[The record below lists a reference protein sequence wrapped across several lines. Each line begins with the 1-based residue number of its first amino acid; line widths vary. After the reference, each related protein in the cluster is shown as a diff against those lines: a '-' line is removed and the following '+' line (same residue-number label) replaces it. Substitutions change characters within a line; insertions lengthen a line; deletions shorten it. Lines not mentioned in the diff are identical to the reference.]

1 VPESALHRLAGTVKD
16 RLTRLLRLHYERGL
30 RDTGGE
36 LSSDELG
43 FDDPDF
49 FHYQA
54 SAWTALRRALDGRS
68 VSSDDVF
75 LDLGCGKGRVLWLAA
90 RHYPFRRVIGIEI
103 VDEMVDFARANLE
116 ANRHRFRATDAIVEA
131 ANAAQYE
138 IPDDVTFV
146 YMFSPFGGDV
156 FRAAIE
162 NLVASLDRRP
172 RPMTLIYANPELG
185 SVIDDCGRF
194 ELVEVLKP
202 RLAPE
207 RRTGAWVSVYE
218 ARAEPEPS
226 AGRTA
231 SSTAT

>member
-1 VPESALHRLAGTVKD
+1 MPETALYRLAGTAKE

-36 LSSDELG
+36 VSAQELG

-68 VSSDDVF
+68 VTSDDVF

-90 RHYPFRRVIGIEI
+90 RHYPFRRVIGLE
-103 VDEMVDFARANLE
+103 VVEEMADFARANLE
-116 ANRHRFRATDAIVEA
+116 ANRHRFRAAEAIVEA
-131 ANAAQYE
+131 GDAARYA

-156 FRAAIE
+156 FRAAIG

-172 RPMTLIYANPELG
+172 RALSLIYANPELA
-185 SVIDDCGRF
+185 SVIEDCGRF

-202 RLAPE
+202 RLRPE
-207 RRTGAWVSVYE
+207 RRKGAWVNVYE
-218 ARAEPEPS
+218 TGTECFVKRPEGS
-226 AGRTA
+226 DA
-231 SSTAT
+231 

>member
-1 VPESALHRLAGTVKD
+1 VPASALYRFAGTVKD
-16 RLTRLLRLHYERGL
+16 RLTRALRLRYERGL

-36 LSSDELG
+36 LSAAELG
-43 FDDPDF
+43 FEDPDF

-54 SAWTALRRALDGRS
+54 SAWTALRRALDGRR

-90 RHYPFRRVIGIEI
+90 RNYPFRRVIGVEV

-116 ANRHRFRATDAIVEA
+116 ANRHRFRAAEAVVEA
-131 ANAAQYE
+131 ANAAEYP

-146 YMFSPFGGDV
+146 YMFSPFGGEV
-156 FRAAIE
+156 FEATIE
-162 NLVASLDRRP
+162 NLVASLERRP
-172 RPMTLIYANPELG
+172 RSMTLIYANPEFG
-185 SVIDDCGRF
+185 STVEDSGRF

-218 ARAEPEPS
+218 ARAEREPEPRS
-226 AGRTA
+226 EA
-231 SSTAT
+231 STTAT